1 MNSLIEQ
8 ILETLSSLGNSQLV
22 ALFNLVDFEKCGVL
36 GVLAKGEFISHSRDI
51 TIKFKNTPLEK
62 VILTGQTSTY
72 PGVLFK
78 KLLLPF
84 PTYDTSNS
92 TFECLCLPL
101 LGTEKKAM
109 TGVIVLAQKTGT
121 SLPLARL
128 QMLKMLKPM
137 VASIIKVTQENEHW
151 IQLATKDEL
160 TNLYTRPYFEKRLQ
174 EEVRRT
180 QRYGKVLSI
189 LRIQINDFK
198 KINEIYGYLEG
209 NKVLQEFAKKILAK
223 SIRQEIDISCRYSD
237 EQFIVMLPNTSLDG
251 AYVLAERIRQNC
263 VQHVFRTEQDIR
275 IKVTVSIAIA
285 ETIDD
290 ATNFESDKTIYQ
302 DEILVRSD
310 LMLQHAGHNQVIVYW

>member
-22 ALFNLVDFEKCGVL
+22 ALLNIVDFEKCGVL
-36 GVLAKGEFISHSRDI
+36 GVLAKGEFISHSRDL

-62 VILTGQTSTY
+62 VLLTGQTSTY

-84 PTYDTSNS
+84 PTYDKSNT
-92 TFECLCLPL
+92 TFECLCVPL
-101 LGTEKKAM
+101 LGAEKKVM
-109 TGVIVLAQKTGT
+109 TGVIVLAKKTGS

-128 QMLKMLKPM
+128 QMLKMLIPM
-137 VASIIKVTQENEHW
+137 VASIVKVTQENERW
-151 IQLATKDEL
+151 IELATKDKL
-160 TNLYTRPYFEKRLQ
+160 TNLYTRPYFEKRLH
-174 EEVRRT
+174 EEVVRT

-198 KINEIYGYLEG
+198 KINEIYGYLQG
-209 NKVLQEFAKKILAK
+209 NKILQEFAKRLAK
-223 SIRQEIDISCRYSD
+223 SIRQEIDIACRYSD

-263 VQHVFRTEQDIR
+263 AQHVFKTEEDIL

-285 ETIDD
+285 ETIND
-290 ATNFESDKTIYQ
+290 ATNFELDKTIYQ
-302 DEILVRSD
+302 DEMLVRSD
-310 LMLQHAGHNQVIVYW
+310 LMLQQAGHNQVIVHW